1 MSNLITLTDPTSKAA
16 EAFRSLRTNLM
27 FADLDN
33 PLKTLLITSPTA
45 DADSANKSETIAN
58 MAVTFAQGEY
68 NTLLIDADLR
78 RPSQHTHFGLKNEK
92 GLTSSLLEDNVAIDS
107 GGIDNLSV
115 LTAGPTPSNPADVLG
130 SKKMSALLE
139 DLKDKYDIILV
150 DAPPLLAVT
159 DSSLLASKLDGVALV
174 ITAGKTRRDHAE
186 QAKQLLQKVNIPL
199 VGVVLNNAP
208 KDTSIGSY

>member
-1 MSNLITLTDPTSKAA
+1 MSNLITLTDPTSAAA
-16 EAFRSLRTNLM
+16 EAFRSLRTNLQ
-27 FADLDN
+27 FSDLDN
-33 PLKTLLITSPTA
+33 PLKTLLITAPTA

-78 RPSQHTHFGLKNEK
+78 RPAQHALFGLDNNK
-92 GLTSSLLEDNVAIDS
+92 GLTTALLDGEDAVRS
-107 GGIDNLSV
+107 GGIENLSV

-130 SKKMSALLE
+130 SKKMGALLA
-139 DLKDKYDIILV
+139 DLKTQYDMILV

-159 DSSLLASKLDGVALV
+159 DSSVLASKLDGVALV

-186 QAKQLLQKVNIPL
+186 DAKKLLQKINIPL

-208 KDTSIGSY
+208 KDTSVGNY